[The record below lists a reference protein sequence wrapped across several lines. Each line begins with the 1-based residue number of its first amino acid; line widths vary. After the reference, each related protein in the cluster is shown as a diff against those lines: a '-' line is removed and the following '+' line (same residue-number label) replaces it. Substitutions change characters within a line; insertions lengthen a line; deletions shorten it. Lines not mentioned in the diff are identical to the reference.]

1 MSDHR
6 GVERRDWT
14 PADIETL
21 AQMWQAG
28 ATARAIAAVLGRSRN
43 AVIGMAHRAGC
54 APRSSPIRPRG
65 SGAPHPARPAA
76 VPGRAAGGP
85 RSGRDQPAGGS
96 CDARQPV
103 VPFRTR
109 GAITRNSEPRTISPG
124 ALSDPLWPT
133 RTCQYPMWPDD
144 LPRPPRP
151 ALFCGAPSTPGCS
164 WCAAHHAVVWRSGT
178 PSERRA
184 ADALLV
190 HAAP

>member
-1 MSDHR
+1 MSGYR
-6 GVERRDWT
+6 GVVKAVWT
-14 PADIETL
+14 RAEIETL

-54 APRSSPIRPRG
+54 APRPSPIRHG
-65 SGAPHPARPAA
+65 
-76 VPGRAAGGP
+76 GRA
-85 RSGRDQPAGGS
+85 
-96 CDARQPV
+96 
-103 VPFRTR
+103 R
-109 GAITRNSEPRTISPG
+109 GV
-124 ALSDPLWPT
+124 W

-164 WCAAHHAVVWRSGT
+164 WCAAHHAGVWRSGT

>member
-1 MSDHR
+1 MSGHR

-14 PADIETL
+14 PAEIETL

-76 VPGRAAGGP
+76 VPGRA
-85 RSGRDQPAGGS
+85 AGGS